1 MTKKSK
7 IAGCDK
13 NCKYKEVYEMY
24 KNAYDDV
31 QNKLISQ
38 TIVSVLTLFSTIAIV
53 MVVWLLFCRIPGKYN
68 DDINR
73 ILTVAMIL
81 TTAVGLITFATT
93 LPIIAEGKRIL
104 KGCKLSLSN
113 IAANK
118 ITEHL
123 YRIQSIEDIKNEN
136 IFTDKGRLNIRKSR
150 LHCIDDDGNTMDVYI
165 NPNES
170 CWFDEN
176 NNNILS
182 ADGVVS
188 KLFFCDDGEISETD
202 VIKYTVNDK
211 TVYVE
216 EIDESE
222 D

>member
-38 TIVSVLTLFSTIAIV
+38 TIVSVLTLFSTIFIV

-73 ILTVAMIL
+73 ILTVAIIL
-81 TTAVGLITFATT
+81 TTAVGLIIFAMT

-188 KLFFCDDGEISETD
+188 KLFFSDDSETC
-202 VIKYTVNDK
+202 
-211 TVYVE
+211 
-216 EIDESE
+216 ESE

>member
-53 MVVWLLFCRIPGKYN
+53 MVGWLLFCRIPGKYN

>member
-38 TIVSVLTLFSTIAIV
+38 TIVSVLTLFSTIFIV

-73 ILTVAMIL
+73 ILTVAIIL
-81 TTAVGLITFATT
+81 TTAVGLIIFATT

-104 KGCKLSLSN
+104 KGCKISLSN
-113 IAANK
+113 IATNK
-118 ITEHL
+118 IAEHL

>member
-73 ILTVAMIL
+73 ILTVAIIL

-104 KGCKLSLSN
+104 KGCKISLSN
-113 IAANK
+113 IATNK
-118 ITEHL
+118 IAEHL

-182 ADGVVS
+182 ADGIVS

>member
-1 MTKKSK
+1 MIGKSN
-7 IAGCDK
+7 IASCDE

-31 QNKLISQ
+31 KNELIPQ
-38 TIVSVLTLFSTIAIV
+38 IIVSVSTLFSIIV
-53 MVVWLLFCRIPGKYN
+53 MGVWLLFCRIPGKYN

-73 ILTVAMIL
+73 TLTVAIISV
-81 TTAVGLITFATT
+81 TAVGLITSAMT

-104 KGCKLSLSN
+104 KGSKISLSN

-123 YRIQSIEDIKNEN
+123 YRIQSIEDIKNKN
-136 IFTDKGRLNIRKSR
+136 IFTDKGCLNIRKSR
-150 LHCIDDDGNTMDVYI
+150 LHCIDDSGNETDVYI

-170 CWFDEN
+170 CWFDESD
-176 NNNILS
+176 NNILS
-182 ADGVVS
+182 TDGVVS
-188 KLFFCDDGEISETD
+188 KLFFSDDNGKTD
-202 VIKYTVNDK
+202 VIKYSVNDK
-211 TVYVE
+211 VVYTE
-216 EIDESE
+216 ESE

>member
-38 TIVSVLTLFSTIAIV
+38 TIVSVLTLFSTIFIV

-73 ILTVAMIL
+73 ILTVAIIL

-104 KGCKLSLSN
+104 KGCKISLSN
-113 IAANK
+113 IATNK
-118 ITEHL
+118 IAEHL

>member
-38 TIVSVLTLFSTIAIV
+38 TIVSVLTLFSTIFIV

-73 ILTVAMIL
+73 ILTVAIIL
-81 TTAVGLITFATT
+81 TTAVGLIIFAMT